1 MRLSYER
8 KKIKRL
14 LYLKKELNDIIDN
27 YITEIVL
34 RDKELDVEHFKESLV
49 YHIDDNLDALKH
61 NR

>member
-1 MRLSYER
+1 MKE
-8 KKIKRL
+8 KIKRL

-27 YITEIVL
+27 YITEVVL
-34 RDKELDVEHFKESLV
+34 RDKEMDVERFKESLV

>member
-1 MRLSYER
+1 MKE
-8 KKIKRL
+8 KIKRL

-34 RDKELDVEHFKESLV
+34 RDKEMDMERFKESLV
-49 YHIDDNLDALKH
+49 YHIDDNLDALKR